1 MISRQKKPAGVSGQR
16 RRKQLIKQILAERNF
31 EQLQTMTAEDS
42 NVLRA
47 LTGMLFDPDRLSC
60 WQAIE
65 GLGYATPVQ
74 ARLDMEKLRRLIRS
88 QFWHMN
94 DESGNIGW
102 FAAEAIGET
111 IHGVPELADEF
122 AGMLPAFF
130 DEEPFEQGA
139 HWAVARVAAVRPDIY
154 KPLMPLITKS
164 LAADD
169 PQIRLYTVWALR
181 ELGIKFI
188 KGTIRELEPDNAP
201 VSFYSFETGQMVDST
216 VGTEVTKV
224 LEQAG

>member
-1 MISRQKKPAGVSGQR
+1 MISRQKKTTGVSGQR
-16 RRKQLIKQILAERNF
+16 RRKQIIKQILTERDF
-31 EQLQTMTAEDS
+31 SKIETITAEDP

-47 LTGMLFDPDRLSC
+47 LAGLLFDNDRLAC

-65 GLGYATPVQ
+65 ALGFAASVQ
-74 ARLDMEKLRRLIRS
+74 AKTDLEKVRRLIRS

-111 IHGVPELADEF
+111 IHAVPELADEF
-122 AGMLPAFF
+122 GGMLPAFF
-130 DEEPFEQGA
+130 IEEPFEQGA
-139 HWAVARVAAVRPDIY
+139 HWAVARIAAVRPDIY
-154 KPLMPLITKS
+154 KPMMPLITKS

-169 PQIRLYTVWALR
+169 PHIRLYTLWVLR

-188 KGTIRELEPDNAP
+188 KGTIRELEPDDAP

-216 VGTEVTKV
+216 VGAEATKI
-224 LEQAG
+224 LTNS